1 MKEWKWSEGWV
12 LVWIIIASG
21 LILFFNLW
29 ARNLEYHGYV
39 RYAEV
44 AREMIR
50 SGEWVVPHLNGD
62 IFIDKPPLL
71 FWLIAI
77 PSYLYGSVTP
87 FIARLPSA
95 FPAWIGIIILFLWG
109 KRIYG
114 TTRSGLVAAGVLL
127 SSYQYFFQSRLAKT
141 DMLLCLFI
149 LLSLYFFHL
158 GYRDNGN
165 GRRRYLFNGLSFFF
179 MGLGTLVKGPF
190 GIFIPLLVISIFLIK
205 ERRWKIFISKEFI
218 IGYVIFASTT
228 LPWIFLFISR
238 VGLEEC
244 VRLIDENKILSSHAP
259 IYFYFI
265 NIWGQFAPWSLLLP
279 FLALYLGRERKKVWN
294 SEESIFLIWFI
305 GLFILLTLFKIR
317 ASRYLLPVLPPLAL
331 MIGGMWRKRFSFF
344 LIPFFLS
351 ILVWHS
357 VEAYWASQDVS
368 HSYEMVLT
376 EELRPFLREPALF
389 GYRLDTNVVEE
400 INFYLDPVV
409 PMRILK
415 GAENFSDQL
424 RKKEKG
430 LVLMPKEV
438 YENLRMQVDFSVVF
452 LHEFRYKKGA
462 LVLVSN

>member
-1 MKEWKWSEGWV
+1 MKEWERSEGWV
-12 LVWIIIASG
+12 LVWIVIASG

-77 PSYLYGSVTP
+77 PSSLYGAVTP

-95 FPAWIGIIILFLWG
+95 FSAWIGVIILFLWG

-114 TTRSGLVAAGVLL
+114 TPRSGLVAAGILL

-141 DMLLCLFI
+141 DTLLCLFI
-149 LLSLYFFHL
+149 LLSLFFFHL
-158 GYRDNGN
+158 GYGCDRN
-165 GRRRYLFNGLSFFF
+165 GRSRYLFNGLCFFF

-190 GIFIPLLVISIFLIK
+190 GIVIPFLVIFLFLIK
-205 ERRWKIFISKEFI
+205 ERRWKIFVGKEFI
-218 IGYVIFASTT
+218 MGYAIFALTI
-228 LPWIFLFISR
+228 LPWIGLFITR
-238 VGLEEC
+238 VGLQESI
-244 VRLIDENKILSSHAP
+244 RLISENKILSSHAP
-259 IYFYFI
+259 VYFYFVE
-265 NIWGQFAPWSLLLP
+265 IWGQFAPWSLLLP
-279 FLALYLGRERKKVWN
+279 FLTFYLWRERRKVWN

-305 GLFILLTLFKIR
+305 SLFVVLTLFKIR
-317 ASRYLLPVLPPLAL
+317 ASRYLLPALPPLAL
-331 MIGGMWRKRFSFF
+331 MIGGRWRKRFSFF
-344 LIPFFLS
+344 LIPFLLS
-351 ILVWHS
+351 ILIWHS
-357 VEAYWASQDVS
+357 VEAYWATEDIS
-368 HSYEMVLT
+368 HSYGMLLT
-376 EELRPFLREPALF
+376 EELRPFLRDPALF
-389 GYRLDTNVVEE
+389 GYRLDPNLMEE
-400 INFYLDPVV
+400 INLYLDPVV
-409 PMRILK
+409 PVRILK
-415 GAENFSDQL
+415 GAGGVSDQL

-438 YENLRMQVDFSVVF
+438 YQNLRMQVDFSVVF
-452 LHEFRYKKGA
+452 LHEFRYKKGS